1 MVPRSLLCSRKL
13 LFLYQQKPL
22 TRASYFQRLYS
33 TQLSTS
39 FKDSL
44 SDYAITKDIN
54 ALVKHLPTSGSQ
66 NEMVPIYNTALSKC
80 VRKGEL
86 GHIQQIIDL
95 MKKRGVQVD
104 TATQNIL
111 MRLRLSKRGIKQE
124 EAFKIYQDMLSQSI
138 KPNTATFNTFIKYAC
153 QHHHWDALPQWL
165 KLMKQHSIEPNRI
178 TAQTIFRCLVVD
190 PTNTV
195 LLEAFDSVSP
205 IVSFDKESFL
215 NAGIVALIKD
225 NKTTLALELLNTL
238 FEKEMPRSTYSY
250 NIMVTA
256 LCRQGDL
263 KTARNILN
271 AMIHNSKIPNPD
283 IITFTSLI
291 HGIIK
296 CGGDEKEQL
305 SSIVDIYTKLL
316 SFGLRSNNVL
326 NSVLLSYFIKRSS
339 IRKPEAIE
347 TMCEIVLN
355 NKKKVRLPRQH
366 GDIELIE
373 MHIYN
378 MMIDFCFTRS
388 RSQKQTS
395 LPKQPFLL
403 LRHAI
408 EQRKLKPTT
417 STLNIFVRGF
427 ADYHHDLNTAEKVL
441 DFLVHRG
448 VKMNERTVWLLV
460 KSALKQNKIERA
472 RYWIVEYE
480 KDHCIKGDGLLWFK
494 SQIMKWENDKDS
506 AHV

>member
-66 NEMVPIYNTALSKC
+66 NEMVPIYNTALN
-80 VRKGEL
+80 
-86 GHIQQIIDL
+86 L

-347 TMCEIVLN
+347 TM
-355 NKKKVRLPRQH
+355 
-366 GDIELIE
+366 
-373 MHIYN
+373 Y
-378 MMIDFCFTRS
+378 FCFTRS

-427 ADYHHDLNTAEKVL
+427 ADYHHDLNTAEKNTKKIIVL
-441 DFLVHRG
+441 KEMDYSG
-448 VKMNERTVWLLV
+448 SNPK
-460 KSALKQNKIERA
+460 
-472 RYWIVEYE
+472 
-480 KDHCIKGDGLLWFK
+480 
-494 SQIMKWENDKDS
+494 
-506 AHV
+506 